1 MQPHHKSHSGKN
13 DVHPNL
19 ALSTKRETTTLTR
32 QKTLPTVH
40 AALSEL
46 PLDQRYRHGRT
57 ILHHA
62 AIAVVQEFQIRRYES
77 DEVLAAAAARG
88 LELLVGAGFDVNA
101 QDDDGDTPLH
111 ILSASILRA
120 MGRGLLETCCAAR
133 ASFCGLRNCMGET
146 VAEALRRGVEE
157 GCGAE
162 RWADLL
168 WVEWN
173 VEELLREYGR
183 DAEAWAWVKPLAGYE
198 SDLERV

>member
-40 AALSEL
+40 AALSKL

-77 DEVLAAAAARG
+77 DEILAAAAARG

-120 MGRGLLETCCAAR
+120 MGRGLLETFCAAR

-183 DAEAWAWVKPLAGYE
+183 DAEAWAWVKSLAGYE